1 MENLFLERIEK
12 NKKLFT
18 KEELTFLTNN
28 VKLIVKVYLLGL
40 LDNINK

>member
-18 KEELTFLTNN
+18 KEELTFLTSN